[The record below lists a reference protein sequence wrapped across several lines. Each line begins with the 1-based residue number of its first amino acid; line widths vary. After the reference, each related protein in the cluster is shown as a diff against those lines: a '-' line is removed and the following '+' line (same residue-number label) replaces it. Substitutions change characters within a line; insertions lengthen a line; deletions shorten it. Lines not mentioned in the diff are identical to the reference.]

1 MKEGHAMMLSSYLAD
16 NINANWADMD
26 ISIKSGLLRHGI
38 TESKWNIIKQSK
50 TSLVK
55 GRDYITPDSIRD
67 LPDEVFGANLSKSKL
82 KRVREGIE
90 DNLRAFF
97 VTEVGY
103 GVVTPG
109 ARESAKFGGA
119 KVGTVWGEALK
130 SFFQFKMFPL
140 TIATKL
146 FPRLREQGVPGIAHF
161 IISMTLF
168 GYAATTL
175 KDLAKGKG
183 PRDPRKPQTMID
195 SFLAGGAASIYG
207 DFILK
212 DYNKYGGGLVQTL
225 GGPTFGLSEDI
236 AKIISYAREGN
247 AEAAD
252 KFTRLVIQRTPFVNL
267 FYTKA
272 ALDYILLYGIQES
285 LNPGYLERVQR
296 TMKEEYGQEYILRPS
311 EYALGVR

>member
-1 MKEGHAMMLSSYLAD
+1 MKEGHAMMLSSHLAD
-16 NINANWADMD
+16 NMNTNWASMD
-26 ISIKSGLLRHGI
+26 IGIKSGLLRHGI
-38 TESKWNIIKQSK
+38 TESKWNIIKQAK
-50 TSLVK
+50 TSLAK
-55 GRDYITPDSIRD
+55 GRDYITPDAIRD

-82 KRVREGIE
+82 KQAREGLE

-103 GVVTPG
+103 GVITPG

-119 KVGTVWGEALK
+119 KAGTVWGEAQK

-140 TIATKL
+140 AMATKV
-146 FPRLREQGVPGIAHF
+146 FPRLREQGVPGVVHF
-161 IISMTLF
+161 IMAMTLF
-168 GYAATTL
+168 GYASTTL

-183 PRDPRKPQTMID
+183 IRDPRKPQTMID
-195 SFLAGGAASIYG
+195 SFLAGGAASLYG

-212 DYNKYGGGLVQTL
+212 DYNRYGGGLLQTAA
-225 GGPTFGLSEDI
+225 GPTFGAAEDI
-236 AKIISYAREGN
+236 LKMVSYAREGN

-252 KFTRLVIQRTPFVNL
+252 KFTRFVIQRTPFVNL

-272 ALDYILLYGIQES
+272 ALDYMLIYGIQES

-296 TMKEEYGQEYILRPS
+296 TMREEYGQEYILRPS
-311 EYALGVR
+311 EWALGVK